1 MAGAGSSDVREYAY
15 WGVSAAAIILVVVD
29 IFVRGAE
36 WTTLLIFVLI
46 AIGMFLRPGGVWK
59 R

>member
-1 MAGAGSSDVREYAY
+1 MTDEDSSQAREVAY
-15 WGVSAAAIILVVVD
+15 WGVSAAALVLVVVD

-36 WTTLLIFVLI
+36 WTTVVILILI
-46 AIGMFLRPGGVWK
+46 GIGMFLRPGGVWK